1 VIGSSFAG
9 IPVALRAAEAGWS
22 VLVVEAGAVPGAGDG
37 GIAASFEFRN
47 AGEVVYPLPAARLI
61 ALGGASNHWTGTV
74 NRLLPE
80 DLALRTRYGR
90 DVDWPLDYRELER
103 FYCAA
108 ESWLAVDGFAPL
120 PGAEPPRA
128 CAYPSLR
135 ASDYRAPELAVG
147 GISANYYGLARS
159 ARGEGPVRLI
169 ERELPRFA
177 ALPNAALLQRH
188 PVRRLVSRDGKRIDH
203 ALAVAPDGREVE
215 LRGAVF
221 LLAAGV
227 VESARLLLLS
237 ASAAHPKG
245 LGNAGDQVGRHLCWH
260 PTERWGFR
268 PPDMDRFRY
277 MNATRGEH
285 RSYAW
290 LESFRSRGLCGAHF
304 QLRLDKREVVLK
316 FQPEIEA
323 RPENRVALAAD
334 THDPRGDAIPEL
346 RLALSERDRR
356 TQQAGRELLAAQARS
371 LGLDP
376 STAERSEKFRYHP
389 SGTLRMARD
398 EQSGVVDSDLRVFGV
413 ENLYASGAS
422 VFPAAGTANPTLTI
436 VALAL
441 RLAEQLLARGR
452 ERVG

>member
-1 VIGSSFAG
+1 M
-9 IPVALRAAEAGWS
+9 PVALRAAEAGWS
-22 VLVVEAGAVPGAGDG
+22 VLVVEAGAVLGAGDG
-37 GIAASFEFRN
+37 GIAASFAFRN
-47 AGEVVYPLPAARLI
+47 AGEVAYPLPAARLI

-80 DLALRTRYGR
+80 DVALRSHYGR
-90 DVDWPLDYRELER
+90 EVDWPLAYSELER
-103 FYCAA
+103 FYCDG
-108 ESWLAVDGFAPL
+108 ESWLSVDGFAMR

-135 ASDYRAPELAVG
+135 GADYHAPELVVDG
-147 GISANYYGLARS
+147 LSANYFGLARS
-159 ARGEGPVRLI
+159 RRGEGPVRLV

-177 ALPNAALLQRH
+177 ALPNVALLERH
-188 PVRRLVSRDGKRIDH
+188 PVRRLVSRDGKRIDA
-203 ALAVAPDGREVE
+203 ALAVGPDGRELE
-215 LRGAVF
+215 LRGGVF

-237 ASAAHPKG
+237 TSGAYPQG
-245 LGNAGDQVGRHLCWH
+245 LGNAGDQVGRYLCWH
-260 PTERWGFR
+260 PSERWGFE
-268 PPDMDRFRY
+268 PADMERFLTSG
-277 MNATRGEH
+277 ATHGEH

-290 LESFRSRGLCGAHF
+290 LDDFRRRGLCGAHF
-304 QLRLDKREVVLK
+304 QLRFERREVVLK
-316 FQPEIEA
+316 FQPETEA

-334 THDPRGDAIPEL
+334 ARDPRGDAIPEL

-356 TQQAGRELLAAQARS
+356 TRAAGRELLAAQARA

-376 STAERSEKFRYHP
+376 ATASRSEKFRYHP

-398 EQSGVVDSDLRVFGV
+398 ERSGAVDSDLRVFGV
-413 ENLYASGAS
+413 DNLYACGAS

-441 RLAEQLLARGR
+441 RLAEHLLARGR
-452 ERVG
+452 